1 MFVGNFTSVADERAK
16 KKNQKEVLK
25 LMIQNEALKER
36 KVKDYQ
42 NPYNPPEVPPQNKSR
57 AERRGDTA
65 KQEQEAIT
73 NLQSLFDFD
82 VRGINQVMS
91 DIRKVRNEDGLIIFN
106 ALFPQIR
113 NRIVNQTNPNLLTP
127 DFVSD
132 IIREFIIR
140 AEDTNPLTRVEG
152 DIVSNAFDDLEVE
165 YNVDIICDL
174 VEKSIELG
182 MIVDNLTYLKD
193 LMYQMD
199 STIRDIKSNVSLTS
213 MDIDE
218 LSKRILKLYKKL
230 GVPSLGQL
238 RKLESS
244 KNVERDIERI
254 NDKVK
259 PDAQAF
265 DKVMASI
272 IRDIREGD
280 VEQRLKQAESTKLSS
295 NASIQDIVANSVEEY
310 RKQEQ
315 MAEQMT
321 EAESLEDD
329 ESEESSS
336 SLSSS
341 LSSEESLSQE
351 MLSLEVGDITV
362 IATIMTDGVTYRT
375 DEGMKQLNGDK
386 IRKLFVK
393 QLTKLLRDNG
403 DFEEKFIKKFRSISL
418 KIKN

>member
-16 KKNQKEVLK
+16 KKNQQDVLK

-42 NPYNPPEVPPQNKSR
+42 NPYNPPEVPPQYKSR

-152 DIVSNAFDDLEVE
+152 DIVSNAFNDLEVE
-165 YNVDIICDL
+165 YHVDIISDL
-174 VEKSIELG
+174 VDKSIELG
-182 MIVDNLTYLKD
+182 MIVVNLTDLKG

-199 STIRDIKSNVSLTS
+199 STNKDMKSNASLTS

-218 LSKRILKLYKKL
+218 LSKRILKLFKK
-230 GVPSLGQL
+230 
-238 RKLESS
+238 
-244 KNVERDIERI
+244 
-254 NDKVK
+254 
-259 PDAQAF
+259 
-265 DKVMASI
+265 
-272 IRDIREGD
+272 IRCPFFRTTSQIRN
-280 VEQRLKQAESTKLSS
+280 LKK
-295 NASIQDIVANSVEEY
+295 Y
-310 RKQEQ
+310 RKR
-315 MAEQMT
+315 
-321 EAESLEDD
+321 
-329 ESEESSS
+329 
-336 SLSSS
+336 
-341 LSSEESLSQE
+341 
-351 MLSLEVGDITV
+351 
-362 IATIMTDGVTYRT
+362 Y
-375 DEGMKQLNGDK
+375 
-386 IRKLFVK
+386 
-393 QLTKLLRDNG
+393 
-403 DFEEKFIKKFRSISL
+403 
-418 KIKN
+418 

>member
-16 KKNQKEVLK
+16 KKNQQDVLK
-25 LMIQNEALKER
+25 LMIQNEAMKER

-42 NPYNPPEVPPQNKSR
+42 NPFNPPEVPPQYKSR

-91 DIRKVRNEDGLIIFN
+91 EIRKVRNEDGLIVFN

-165 YNVDIICDL
+165 YNVDIISDL
-174 VEKSIELG
+174 VDKSIELG
-182 MIVDNLTYLKD
+182 IEVDNLIDLKD

-199 STIRDIKSNVSLTS
+199 STIKDMKSNASLTS

-218 LSKRILKLYKKL
+218 LSKRILKLYKKM

-238 RKLESS
+238 RKLETS
-244 KNVERDIERI
+244 KNVEKDIDRI
-254 NDKVK
+254 NDKVNA
-259 PDAQAF
+259 DARAF
-265 DKVMASI
+265 DSVRASI
-272 IRDIREGD
+272 IKDIREGD

-295 NASIQDIVANSVEEY
+295 NASIQDIISNSIEAY
-310 RKQEQ
+310 RTQERTQ
-315 MAEQMT
+315 NM
-321 EAESLEDD
+321 EAED
-329 ESEESSS
+329 ELTQNIVTPESNQNMEAEE
-336 SLSSS
+336 
-341 LSSEESLSQE
+341 SEESLSQE
-351 MLSLEVGDITV
+351 MMSLDVGDIAE
-362 IATIMTDGVTYRT
+362 IAKIMTEGVEYRT
-375 DEGMKQLNGDK
+375 NEGPTLMNADK
-386 IRKLFVK
+386 IR
-393 QLTKLLRDNG
+393 N
-403 DFEEKFIKKFRSISL
+403 EETIEK
-418 KIKN
+418 